1 VSTAVETTTPKASL
15 PTRLVGFYN
24 DVMVEMRKVTWPD
37 WPQVRQ
43 ATIGIIVVVLFIG
56 AVIGIIDLICQA
68 VFVSGLPR
76 LFAR

>member
-1 VSTAVETTTPKASL
+1 MSTAVETTTRASL
-15 PTRLVGFYN
+15 PTRIVSFYN

-56 AVIGIIDLICQA
+56 AVIGLIDLICQA
-68 VFVSGLPR
+68 VLVTGLPR

>member
-1 VSTAVETTTPKASL
+1 MSTVVETPRAGL
-15 PTRLVGFYN
+15 PARIVTFYH

-43 ATIGIIVVVLFIG
+43 ATLGIIVVVLYIG
-56 AVIGIIDLICQA
+56 AVIGLIDLVCQA
-68 VFVSGLPR
+68 VLVSGLPR

>member
-1 VSTAVETTTPKASL
+1 MSTAIE
-15 PTRLVGFYN
+15 PTKGSVPERVVQFYN

-43 ATIGIIVVVLFIG
+43 ATLGIIGVVLFIG
-56 AVIGIIDLICQA
+56 AVIGIIDLICQT
-68 VFVSGLPR
+68 VLVTGLPR

>member
-1 VSTAVETTTPKASL
+1 MSTAVETPRASL
-15 PTRLVGFYN
+15 PARAVTFYN

-43 ATIGIIVVVLFIG
+43 ATLGIIGVVLFIG
-56 AVIGIIDLICQA
+56 AVIGVIDLICQA
-68 VFVSGLPR
+68 VLVKGLPR

>member
-1 VSTAVETTTPKASL
+1 MPVSQRA
-15 PTRLVGFYN
+15 LVTFYN

-43 ATIGIIVVVLFIG
+43 ATLGIIGVVLFIG

-68 VFVSGLPR
+68 VLVTGLPR

>member
-1 VSTAVETTTPKASL
+1 VSTAVETPRASL
-15 PTRLVGFYN
+15 PARVVSYYN

-43 ATIGIIVVVLFIG
+43 ATLGIIAVVLFIG

-68 VFVSGLPR
+68 VLVSGLPR

>member
-1 VSTAVETTTPKASL
+1 MSTAVETPRASF
-15 PTRLVGFYN
+15 PVRVVTFYS

-43 ATIGIIVVVLFIG
+43 ATLGIIAVVLFIG
-56 AVIGIIDLICQA
+56 AVIGLIDLVCQA
-68 VFVSGLPR
+68 VLVSGLPR

>member
-1 VSTAVETTTPKASL
+1 MSTAVETTRASL
-15 PTRLVGFYN
+15 PARLVTFYN

-43 ATIGIIVVVLFIG
+43 ATLGIIAVVLFIG
-56 AVIGIIDLICQA
+56 AVIGLIDLICQA
-68 VFVSGLPR
+68 VLVSGLPR

>member
-1 VSTAVETTTPKASL
+1 VSTAVETVPKASL
-15 PTRLVGFYN
+15 PARLVGFYN

-37 WPQVRQ
+37 WPQVRS

-56 AVIGIIDLICQA
+56 GVIAIIDLICQA
-68 VFVSGLPR
+68 VLVTGLPR

>member
-1 VSTAVETTTPKASL
+1 VSTAVETPRASL
-15 PTRLVGFYN
+15 PTRVVTFYN

-43 ATIGIIVVVLFIG
+43 ATIGIIAVVLFIG
-56 AVIGIIDLICQA
+56 AVIGLIDLVCQA
-68 VFVSGLPR
+68 VLVSGLPR

>member
-1 VSTAVETTTPKASL
+1 VSTAVETPRASL
-15 PTRLVGFYN
+15 PARVVTFYN

-43 ATIGIIVVVLFIG
+43 ATLGILLVVLFIG

-68 VFVSGLPR
+68 VLVSGLPR

>member
-1 VSTAVETTTPKASL
+1 MSTAVETTPRATL
-15 PTRLVGFYN
+15 PTRAVTFYH

-56 AVIGIIDLICQA
+56 AIIGLIDLVCQS
-68 VFVSGLPR
+68 VLVTGLPR

>member
-1 VSTAVETTTPKASL
+1 MVT
-15 PTRLVGFYN
+15 FYH

-56 AVIGIIDLICQA
+56 AVIGLIDLVCQA
-68 VFVSGLPR
+68 VLVSGLPR

>member
-1 VSTAVETTTPKASL
+1 MSTAVETPRASL
-15 PTRLVGFYN
+15 PTRVVSFYN

-43 ATIGIIVVVLFIG
+43 ATLGIIAVVLFIG
-56 AVIGIIDLICQA
+56 AVIGLIDLVCQA
-68 VFVSGLPR
+68 VLVSGLPK